1 MKNLAAMTAQFRKLV
16 LGGPRLPHFTSE
28 VSMAQ
33 KVTPI
38 IYGVDVCKRT
48 LEVCC
53 HGDSSSVVSV
63 QNERKAIKAW
73 LKQLPQNACLGVET
87 TNTYHCEVVELAIQ
101 HGLTVYLIDGYR
113 LSHYRDSVGVRAK
126 TDLTDAQLIARYL
139 AKEREELRPY
149 QLLPAAQQRL
159 WQLLK
164 RRAKVVALMGQ
175 LRQSCGELKA
185 VKSSL
190 TAALSKLDNLVL
202 SIEKQLL
209 QLATEQGWREDIAR
223 LRTIYGVGPLNAL
236 AMVAAFHRGQFQN
249 SDAFVAFLGLDVR
262 VRDSGTYKGKR
273 KLTKKGEA
281 ECRRLLFNAARAAAR
296 GQAMKPYYSS
306 LIERGF
312 STTQA
317 TVALCRKL
325 ARICFSLLKNKSDYR
340 APILAGG

>member
-33 KVTPI
+33 NVTPL
-38 IYGVDVCKRT
+38 IYGVDVSKRS
-48 LEVCC
+48 LELCC
-53 HGDSSSVVSV
+53 HGDQAPVVSLP
-63 QNERKAIKAW
+63 NERKAIKAW
-73 LKQLPQNACLGVET
+73 LKQLPENACLGVEA
-87 TNTYHCEVVELAIQ
+87 TNTYHCEVVELAVQ
-101 HGLTVYLIDGYR
+101 RGLPVYLIDGYR
-113 LSHYRDSVGVRAK
+113 LSRYRDSVGVRAK

-139 AKEREELRPY
+139 AKEREDLRPY
-149 QLLPAAQQRL
+149 HVLPAAQQRL

-164 RRAKVVALMGQ
+164 RRAKVVALIGQ

-185 VKSSL
+185 VKTSL
-190 TAALSKLDNLVL
+190 NAALRKLKAFVL

-209 QLATEQGWREDIAR
+209 LLATEQNWGEDIAR
-223 LRTIYGVGPLNAL
+223 LRAVYGVGPLNAL

-262 VRDSGTYKGKR
+262 VRDSGTYTGKR

-296 GQAMKPYYSS
+296 GPAMQPYYSS
-306 LIERGF
+306 LIARGF
-312 STTQA
+312 SSTQA

-325 ARICFSLLKNKSDYR
+325 ARICFSLLKNKSDYH
-340 APILAGG
+340 PPNLAKG